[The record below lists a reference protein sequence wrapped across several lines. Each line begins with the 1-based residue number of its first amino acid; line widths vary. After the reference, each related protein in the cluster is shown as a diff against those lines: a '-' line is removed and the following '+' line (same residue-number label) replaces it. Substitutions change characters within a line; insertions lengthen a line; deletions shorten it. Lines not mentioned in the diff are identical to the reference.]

1 MCKPEVAK
9 VAVSVAVSPEDG
21 TTRVVS
27 SAVGQKAIEM
37 VEQAEKEG
45 LNVTQDPQRVGELL
59 KEQGSKAAI
68 SPQLYEL
75 MATVLDFTQEL
86 SDLKAGRF
94 AQEPD
99 QE

>member
-59 KEQGSKAAI
+59 KEQGNKAAI

-99 QE
+99 HE

>member
-1 MCKPEVAK
+1 MSKPEVAK

-21 TTRVVS
+21 ATKVVK
-27 SAVGQKAIEM
+27 SAVGQKAVEM
-37 VEQAEKEG
+37 IKKAEEDG
-45 LNVTQDPQRVGELL
+45 VSVTQDPQLVGELL
-59 KEQGSKAAI
+59 EKQGGKAAI

-94 AQEPD
+94 TQEPY
-99 QE
+99 EE

>member
-1 MCKPEVAK
+1 MGKPEVAK

-59 KEQGSKAAI
+59 KEQGNKAAI

>member
-1 MCKPEVAK
+1 MYKPEVAK

-21 TTRVVS
+21 ATKVVS
-27 SAVGQKAIEM
+27 SAVGQKAVEM

-45 LNVTQDPQRVGELL
+45 LSVTQDPQLVGELL
-59 KEQGSKAAI
+59 KEQGNKAAI

>member
-1 MCKPEVAK
+1 MSKPEAAK

-21 TTRVVS
+21 TTKVVS
-27 SAVGQKAIEM
+27 SAVGQKAVEM
-37 VEQAEKEG
+37 VEKAEEEG
-45 LNVTQDPQRVGELL
+45 LNVTQDPQLVGELL
-59 KEQGSKAAI
+59 KEQGSKAAM

-94 AQEPD
+94 SQEPY
-99 QE
+99 EE